1 MFRYSG
7 SACRYKVVSWFKE
20 RFQSPT
26 DAEAFYFGRSA
37 SSGGG
42 VDQQLAT
49 LSCSFS
55 KCCSSLGVEVSG
67 DFIEL
72 SAKAM
77 VHLKESKRTNVLYS
91 LAKGLGTLRCDESDT
106 RFPTKRMPLGLL
118 EYMVNFFEAEEM
130 RKVDTIV

>member
-1 MFRYSG
+1 M
-7 SACRYKVVSWFKE
+7 
-20 RFQSPT
+20 
-26 DAEAFYFGRSA
+26 
-37 SSGGG
+37 
-42 VDQQLAT
+42 
-49 LSCSFS
+49 
-55 KCCSSLGVEVSG
+55 GVEVSG

-91 LAKGLGTLRCDESDT
+91 LAKDLGTLRCDESDT